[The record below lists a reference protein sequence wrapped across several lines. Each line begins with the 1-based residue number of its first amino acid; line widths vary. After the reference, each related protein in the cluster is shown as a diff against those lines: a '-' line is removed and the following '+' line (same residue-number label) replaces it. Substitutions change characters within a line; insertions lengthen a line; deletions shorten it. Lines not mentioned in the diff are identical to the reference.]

1 MFVYG
6 SRDRALSDPRVLEGF
21 LSARSLLRVVGEEL
35 SDKVLGLI
43 SDAAPARILE
53 GEFSDSDLL
62 HDLLIALA
70 IEGRH
75 SREDDEED
83 DSAGPD
89 IALFIILLVEDLRGD
104 VVRSTQF
111 FIEGLNWVINQ
122 RCSEIYN
129 LYLIEIFV
137 LLQENILWLQISIE
151 WVREVGKLTC
161 GRCAVCG
168 SS

>member
-1 MFVYG
+1 MTFE
-6 SRDRALSDPRVLEGF
+6 RRRA
-21 LSARSLLRVVGEEL
+21 GEE
-35 SDKVLGLI
+35 DV
-43 SDAAPARILE
+43 
-53 GEFSDSDLL
+53 
-62 HDLLIALA
+62 
-70 IEGRH
+70 
-75 SREDDEED
+75 ED
-83 DSAGPD
+83 DSTGPD

-137 LLQENILWLQISIE
+137 LLQENIFGLQISIE